1 MRHYRPDHCGAVAQR
16 EQQLWDIFSRHSVAD
31 GGVVA
36 VTFSTRGK
44 RKGWSKAA
52 AVANCV
58 RGLVEAADA
67 HGYELEVRGGAKWGC
82 SR

>member
-1 MRHYRPDHCGAVAQR
+1 VAQR